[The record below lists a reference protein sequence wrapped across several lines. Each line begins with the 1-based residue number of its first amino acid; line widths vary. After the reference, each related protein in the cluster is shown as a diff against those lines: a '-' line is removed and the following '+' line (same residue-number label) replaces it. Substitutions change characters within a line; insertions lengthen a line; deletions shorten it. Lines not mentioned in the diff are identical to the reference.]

1 MIYTTLK
8 LEELTM
14 NETINYRIQEFDKI
28 LTEKGEITQNINR
41 TLFMAYDDS
50 IENKNALI
58 NFDRTIWS
66 KDVAPIVDTF
76 RGNGINEFSISNTAS
91 GLTNIL
97 EAFESLGCKVCGLI
111 KANLAYGRKTV
122 PAVKLQV
129 L

>member
-1 MIYTTLK
+1 
-8 LEELTM
+8 M
-14 NETINYRIQEFDKI
+14 NEIINYRVEEFDKI
-28 LTEKGEITQNINR
+28 LAENGKINSNINR

-58 NFDRTIWS
+58 NFDRAIWS
-66 KDVAPIVDTF
+66 KDVAPIVDAL
-76 RGNGINEFSISNTAS
+76 RKNCIKEFSISSTAS

-97 EAFESLGCKVCGLI
+97 EAFEALGCKVCGLT
-111 KANLAYGRKTV
+111 KAKLAYGRKTA